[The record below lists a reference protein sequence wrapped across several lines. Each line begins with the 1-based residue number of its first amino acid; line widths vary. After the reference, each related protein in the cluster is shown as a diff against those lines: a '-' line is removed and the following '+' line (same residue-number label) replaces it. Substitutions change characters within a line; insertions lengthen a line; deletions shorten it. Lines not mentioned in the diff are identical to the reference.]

1 MPSHPHDL
9 LFRHTFSNPVHAIEE
24 LRAVLPPEVAAAL
37 DLSHLEL
44 VSGASFV
51 DEALAE
57 RQVDLLYTVPLAQSE
72 QQAFVYVLFEHQSS
86 VDPRMPARLLVYMAR
101 IWDQWMREHPSGDLP
116 AVVPVVLHHSATGWT
131 RSTRFADLLAIPD
144 SLRPALAPHLPDFTF
159 LLDDLSQLTEEELHA
174 RAATAALR
182 LVLSAMRL
190 GRDGKPADLARWAS
204 LLLETL
210 AEPDGLRAFE
220 ALLRYLVAVRDDD
233 FIDVLV
239 KATNDTDVETIA
251 MTYKDRLIEKGRKQ
265 GRQEGERKGRTDG
278 ARRVLAKLL
287 QLKFGALDE
296 TTETLLQAASLEELE
311 VWSERV
317 LTAES
322 LDAVFQDD

>member
-9 LFRHTFSNPVHAIEE
+9 LFRHTFSNPTHAIEE

-37 DLSHLEL
+37 DLPRLEL

-57 RQVDLLYTVPLAQSE
+57 RQVDLLYTVPLSE
-72 QQAFVYVLFEHQSS
+72 GDQAAFVYVLFEHQSS

-101 IWDQWMREHPSGDLP
+101 IWDQWMREHASGALP
-116 AVVPVVLHHSATGWT
+116 PIVPVVLHHSSTGWT
-131 RSTRFADLLAIPD
+131 RSTRFADLLAIPAT
-144 SLRPALAPHLPDFTF
+144 LRPALTPHLPDFTF
-159 LLDDLSQLTEEELHA
+159 LLDDLTRHTEEELHA

-190 GRDGKPADLARWAS
+190 GRDGQPAELSRWAA
-204 LLLETL
+204 LLLQTL

-251 MTYKDRLIEKGRKQ
+251 MTYKDRLIEQGRQQGEKQ
-265 GRQEGERKGRTDG
+265 GRAHG
-278 ARRVLAKLL
+278 ARRVLAKQL
-287 QLKFGALDE
+287 QLKFGSLDE
-296 TTETLLQAASLEELE
+296 STEKRLQAATLEQLE
-311 VWSERV
+311 GWSERV
-317 LTAES
+317 LTAET
-322 LDAVFQDD
+322 LDAVFEQG